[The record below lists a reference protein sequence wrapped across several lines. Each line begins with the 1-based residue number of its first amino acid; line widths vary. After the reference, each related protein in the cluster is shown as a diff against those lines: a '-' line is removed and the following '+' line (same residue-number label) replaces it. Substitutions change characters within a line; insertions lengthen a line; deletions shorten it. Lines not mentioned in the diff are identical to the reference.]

1 MGTSG
6 GQQRRGL
13 ILIRVKL
20 GVLILQPLPRGV
32 LDPPGAADGQTDRQS
47 RAERRAAMGA
57 PPPQP
62 PTHLRS
68 CRYRCSAW
76 RRVGLTAVGRVGG
89 GDGGAPLGTPSWAW
103 VEPGAASAQ
112 CREQRISESQ
122 SRGPHS
128 STAPSSPHAAPL
140 LRLRPPPQPLPQCR
154 AQTPTAP
161 LSPHTHSGAPTSPPR
176 AQLRALTAL
185 TSSRTA
191 LPGQH
196 NCSSGLHCIPALLHG
211 CGGGARPHSG
221 PSRSRPASIRPAGT
235 PSGLGALGWRLS
247 QRRGSGAESSPR
259 PPAAAAVRSG
269 LQQRALRDPPR
280 PEQQR
285 GRGALRGE
293 GGAELRAALGGPGKG
308 RGLRTH
314 LSAQRHLL
322 ALPLPHRRLLSAAAA
337 VAAP

>member
-1 MGTSG
+1 MSTKQGDPQRRTPQHQAVFPHGPHSPSSPAAPFSQQWGWGQPWRMGTSG

-47 RAERRAAMGA
+47 RAEQRAAMGV

-161 LSPHTHSGAPTSPPR
+161 LPPHALRGPHVPPTGPTPSSDGAHLLPH
-176 AQLRALTAL
+176 
-185 TSSRTA
+185 RTA
-191 LPGQH
+191 
-196 NCSSGLHCIPALLHG
+196 
-211 CGGGARPHSG
+211 R
-221 PSRSRPASIRPAGT
+221 
-235 PSGLGALGWRLS
+235 
-247 QRRGSGAESSPR
+247 
-259 PPAAAAVRSG
+259 AAQ
-269 LQQRALRDPPR
+269 LQQRPPLHPCAPSWLWGRRSAPFGPFPLSPRFHPPCRDTI
-280 PEQQR
+280 
-285 GRGALRGE
+285 GA
-293 GGAELRAALGGPGKG
+293 GGAGME
-308 RGLRTH
+308 
-314 LSAQRHLL
+314 
-322 ALPLPHRRLLSAAAA
+322 ALPAPRQRSRILTPSSGSSCCTERPSAARSARSA
-337 VAAP
+337 SS